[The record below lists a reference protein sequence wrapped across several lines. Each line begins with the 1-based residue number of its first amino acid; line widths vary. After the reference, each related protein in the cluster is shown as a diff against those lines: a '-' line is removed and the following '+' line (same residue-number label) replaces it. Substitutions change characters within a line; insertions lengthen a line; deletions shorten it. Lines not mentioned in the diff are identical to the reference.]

1 MAAAATQ
8 WRIDR
13 VTLRLRV
20 LLIVGTAAVAVI
32 GSLYAASRSLALDR
46 FLRLEDLEVKAT
58 TIAVQTDLR
67 EEIEKLDRANVDLS
81 VYDGTY
87 DSMPKPTREYLHSIL
102 GDGPNGWLDQQRVN
116 FLLFVNQAGNTV
128 SANGFDPDTSAIVN
142 VPEDL
147 RAHVLHSDRL
157 LDFHGPRDKVDGL
170 ILLSSGPVLVA
181 SHPIVHTNYAGPSR
195 GALVA
200 ARYLDSRVWQQ
211 LADKNSASSVVAF
224 RLDRQLP
231 ADASEA
237 RAILSASVPTCVRA
251 VDERLIAGYISL
263 TDIYGHPALILRVE
277 MPRAI
282 YRQGRISNLFL
293 AGATLC
299 IVVAAAF
306 VMLWLLEKFVV
317 SRLEGL
323 SSSVASIAASSDL
336 SARVSFSGRDEITS
350 LASGINRMLE
360 SLQVSQER
368 TREAEDEHRAELEQ
382 ARDAAEAGSQA
393 KSEFLANM
401 SHEIRTPMNGIMGI
415 TELVLDSVLT
425 GEQREQL
432 GLVRLSAESLLS
444 IINDILDF
452 SKIEAGKM
460 ELELIPFDFR
470 ESFGETMMALRFS
483 AHQKG
488 LEFDYEVRPEV
499 PEALLGDPG
508 RIRQILVNLVGNAI
522 KFTEHGEIFVRVEE
536 PSPASTTSTLH
547 FTVRDTGIGIPV
559 EKQEKIFDAFSQ
571 SDGSMTRKYGGTGL
585 GLTICARLVG
595 MMGGRVWL
603 ESQHGQGS
611 TFHFTIHLAVQD
623 TAFAPP
629 IHL

>member
-1 MAAAATQ
+1 
-8 WRIDR
+8 
-13 VTLRLRV
+13 
-20 LLIVGTAAVAVI
+20 
-32 GSLYAASRSLALDR
+32 
-46 FLRLEDLEVKAT
+46 
-58 TIAVQTDLR
+58 
-67 EEIEKLDRANVDLS
+67 
-81 VYDGTY
+81 
-87 DSMPKPTREYLHSIL
+87 
-102 GDGPNGWLDQQRVN
+102 
-116 FLLFVNQAGNTV
+116 
-128 SANGFDPDTSAIVN
+128 
-142 VPEDL
+142 
-147 RAHVLHSDRL
+147 
-157 LDFHGPRDKVDGL
+157 
-170 ILLSSGPVLVA
+170 
-181 SHPIVHTNYAGPSR
+181 
-195 GALVA
+195 
-200 ARYLDSRVWQQ
+200 
-211 LADKNSASSVVAF
+211 
-224 RLDRQLP
+224 
-231 ADASEA
+231 
-237 RAILSASVPTCVRA
+237 
-251 VDERLIAGYISL
+251 
-263 TDIYGHPALILRVE
+263 
-277 MPRAI
+277 
-282 YRQGRISNLFL
+282 
-293 AGATLC
+293 
-299 IVVAAAF
+299 
-306 VMLWLLEKFVV
+306 MLWLLEKFVV
-317 SRLEGL
+317 SRLAGL

-336 SARVSFSGRDEITS
+336 SARVSFNGRDEITS
-350 LASGINRMLE
+350 LAEGINRMLK

-368 TREAEDEHRAELEQ
+368 RREAEDEHRAELEK
-382 ARDAAEAGSQA
+382 AKDAAEAGSQA

-425 GEQREQL
+425 GEQREHL

-460 ELELIPFDFR
+460 ELELIPFDLR
-470 ESFGETMMALRFS
+470 ESLGEAMMALRFS

-488 LEFDYEVRPEV
+488 LEFGYEVRPEV

-536 PSPASTTSTLH
+536 TSPASTTATLH
-547 FTVRDTGIGIPV
+547 FTVKDTGIGIPV

-611 TFHFTIHLAVQD
+611 TFHFTIHIAVQD

>member
-1 MAAAATQ
+1 
-8 WRIDR
+8 

-20 LLIVGTAAVAVI
+20 LLIVGTTAVAVV
-32 GSLYAASRSLALDR
+32 GTLYAASRYLALDR
-46 FLRLEDLEVKAT
+46 FLGLEDMEVKAT
-58 TIAVQTDLR
+58 AIAVQTDLR
-67 EEIEKLDRANVDLS
+67 EEIEELDRANVDLS

-87 DSMPKPTREYLHSIL
+87 DNMPKPTSEYLHSIL
-102 GDGPNGWLDQQRVN
+102 GDGPSGWLDQQRVN
-116 FLLFVNQAGNTV
+116 FLLFVNQAGKTV
-128 SANGFDPDTSAIVN
+128 SANGFDPDTSAIMN

-147 RAHVLHSDRL
+147 RAHVLRSDRL

-181 SHPIVHTNYAGPSR
+181 SHPIVHTNYGGPSR

-200 ARYLDSRVWQQ
+200 VRYLDSRVWQQ

-251 VDERLIAGYISL
+251 IDEGLIAGYMSL

-277 MPRAI
+277 MPRVI
-282 YRQGRISNLFL
+282 YHQGRISHLYL
-293 AGATLC
+293 AGATLS

-306 VMLWLLEKFVV
+306 VMVWLLETFVV
-317 SRLEGL
+317 SRLAGL
-323 SSSVASIAASSDL
+323 SSSVASITASSDL
-336 SARVSFSGRDEITS
+336 SARVSFNGRDEITS
-350 LASGINRMLE
+350 LAEGINRMLE
-360 SLQVSQER
+360 SLQLSRER
-368 TREAEDEHRAELEQ
+368 RREADDKHRAELEK
-382 ARDAAEAGSQA
+382 AKDAAESGSQA

-425 GEQREQL
+425 GEQREYL

-460 ELELIPFDFR
+460 ELEMIPFNLR
-470 ESFGETMMALRFS
+470 ENLGETMMALSIS

-488 LEFDYEVRPEV
+488 LEFDYEVQPEV

-536 PSPASTTSTLH
+536 QSPASSTTTLH
-547 FTVRDTGIGIPV
+547 FTVKDTGVGIPV
-559 EKQEKIFDAFSQ
+559 EKHEKIFEAFSQ

-585 GLTICARLVG
+585 GLTICVRLVV
-595 MMGGRVWL
+595 MMGGQVWM
-603 ESQHGQGS
+603 ESQLGQGS
-611 TFHFTIHLAVQD
+611 TFHFTIQLAVQD
-623 TAFAPP
+623 RAFAPP
-629 IHL
+629 IHI